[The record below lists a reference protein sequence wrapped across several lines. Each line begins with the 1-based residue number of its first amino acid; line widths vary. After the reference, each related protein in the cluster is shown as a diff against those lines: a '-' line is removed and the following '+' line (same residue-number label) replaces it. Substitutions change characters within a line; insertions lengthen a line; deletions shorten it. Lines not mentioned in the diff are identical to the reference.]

1 MNLKFCTLLI
11 AICSIGF
18 QSVFSQLPLRK
29 KKLKVFIPTELYVLP
44 NNYKGAEYYNKNL
57 LRNIDTPIVMF
68 TLKERDTIFFSLGNL
83 VFAKYNKPI
92 KCREFENLLG
102 VKFDNLALKKRCY
115 FGTAISAYFPD
126 EMAYIMYEQL
136 KRVPQNKDKRFYSFT
151 FYYVLDEKLR
161 LYRMIQ
167 VYGYK
172 VKPKRP
178 KEKTKNSTI

>member
-1 MNLKFCTLLI
+1 M
-11 AICSIGF
+11 GF
-18 QSVFSQLPLRK
+18 QPGYSQHSLRK
-29 KKLKVFIPTELYVLP
+29 KKLTVFFPTELYVLP
-44 NNYKGAEYYNKNL
+44 NNYKGVEYYSNKNL

-68 TLKERDTIFFSLGNL
+68 TFKERDTIFFLLGNL

-92 KCREFENLLG
+92 KCKEFENLLG

-126 EMAYIMYEQL
+126 EKAYIMYEQL

-151 FYYVLDEKLR
+151 FYFVLNEKMR

-172 VKPKRP
+172 VKTKRSD
-178 KEKTKNSTI
+178 K